1 MERSFRRRA
10 VPEEWPDQGGR
21 PRKEAEKDLRPWAE
35 VLLMRLKAGDQPFT
49 KEAISSAKFS
59 CFFSMPSPFSNRTAV
74 LKVMAP
80 PSSLAA
86 WAI

>member
-1 MERSFRRRA
+1 MGRPFRRRA
-10 VPEEWPDQGGR
+10 VPEEWPDQGAGHTKKQER
-21 PRKEAEKDLRPWAE
+21 TSAWAE
-35 VLLMRLKAGDQPFT
+35 VLLIQLKAGDQPFT